1 MGNKTINLRLS
12 ESSINAV
19 KRYLREYQ
27 KTLRNKNV
35 EFVKRLAERG
45 ISVGEQHTGEYGDYI
60 VFTYTPYGS
69 GKTRAEGRITI
80 SKKEFVRRY
89 WYYKGELTYAD
100 VDPVLM
106 AEYGSGMSADPE
118 SFRGTFPGQKHADP
132 YEGPW
137 HWTDENGETHESSG
151 ESPTYPG
158 AYTVIGIIKE
168 VESVAREVFGP

>member
-1 MGNKTINLRLS
+1 MGNKTFNLKLS
-12 ESSINAV
+12 ESSINGL
-19 KRYLREYQ
+19 KRWLREYQ
-27 KTLRNKNV
+27 KTLRDKNV

-106 AEYGSGMSADPE
+106 AEFGSGEFADADH
-118 SFRGTFPGQKHADP
+118 RGTFPGQKHADDP
-132 YEGPW
+132 NGW
-137 HWTDENGETHESSG
+137 HWTDENGVTHHSTG
-151 ESPTYPG
+151 EKQTSPG
-158 AYTVIGIIKE
+158 FHAVLEMIEE